1 MRECKDKEK
10 NDLKFLEIN
19 KKWKERKKRLR
30 MKIRDGLKLI
40 RKDLIKEND
49 IYKIVLVL
57 SKDS

>member
-10 NDLKFLEIN
+10 NDLKFLEMN

>member
-1 MRECKDKEK
+1 
-10 NDLKFLEIN
+10 
-19 KKWKERKKRLR
+19 

>member
-1 MRECKDKEK
+1 MRKCKDKEK
-10 NDLKFLEIN
+10 NDLKFLEMN